1 MSRLEALH
9 DAAGARW
16 SEGVI
21 RAPRNYGDP
30 AGEYDAARSRA
41 VVAERA
47 DRSFIRVHGR
57 DPVKMVQGLVS
68 NDIANAP
75 GDRAV
80 YATVLTPKGR
90 MVADVRVLRHGADL
104 VLETDSAAAEPLMA
118 HLRKF
123 VPPLFARFEDAN
135 DTWAEIGIYG
145 PDARGI
151 VEAALGVT
159 IHEQVMEDDL
169 HPAAFGGAEVLIVAT
184 SHFGVPGFDLMT
196 TADLLEPL
204 WHAAVSAGARPAGL
218 ATLDVLRIEA
228 ASPRWGA
235 ELTETTIPL
244 EAGLRDRAISQAKG
258 CYTGQEVIVRILHR
272 GHVNWLLRQ
281 VLLGDVPAPAADTA
295 LVSPGEGKKIGRI
308 TSAAWSPRYGQTI
321 GLAYVRREVE
331 PGTQVRLESPEG
343 AVVTVAGAADAE
355 PILQNVS
362 RRHGNAP

>member
-16 SEGVI
+16 SDGGV
-21 RAPRNYGDP
+21 RVPRNYGDP
-30 AGEYDAARSRA
+30 AGEYDAARGHA

-47 DRSFIRVHGR
+47 DRSFVRVHGR
-57 DPVKMVQGLVS
+57 DPVKMVQGLIS

-75 GDRAV
+75 ADRAV

-90 MVADVRVLRHGADL
+90 MIADVRVLRHGADL

-135 DTWAEIGIYG
+135 ATWAQIGVYG
-145 PDARGI
+145 PAARGI
-151 VEAALGVT
+151 VEAVLGPV
-159 IHEQVMEDDL
+159 IDDDIAEDDL
-169 HPAAFGGAEVLIVAT
+169 HRTAFQDAEVLIVAT
-184 SHFGVPGFDLMT
+184 SHFGVPGFDMMLP
-196 TADLLEPL
+196 ADLLEPV
-204 WHAAVSAGARPAGL
+204 WQAAVAAGARPAGH

-228 ASPRWGA
+228 GRPRWGA

-281 VLLGDVPAPAADTA
+281 VLLGDAPAPAAETA
-295 LVSPGEGKKIGRI
+295 LVGGDDGKKIGRI
-308 TSAAWSPRYGQTI
+308 TSAAWSPIHGQTI

-331 PGTQVRLESPEG
+331 PGTKVRLGSPDG
-343 AVVTVAGAADAE
+343 AVVTVTDTADAE

>member
-9 DAAGARW
+9 DAAGALW
-16 SEGVI
+16 SDGIV

-30 AGEYDAARSRA
+30 AGEYDAARGHA
-41 VVAERA
+41 VVTERA
-47 DRSFIRVHGR
+47 DRSFVRVHGR
-57 DPVKMVQGLVS
+57 DPVKMVQGLIS

-75 GDRAV
+75 ADRAV

-104 VLETDSAAAEPLMA
+104 VLETDSAAAESLMA

-135 DTWAEIGIYG
+135 TAWAEIGIYG
-145 PDARGI
+145 PEARG
-151 VEAALGVT
+151 VVAGALGLA
-159 IHEQVMEDDL
+159 IDEPAREDDL
-169 HPAAFGGAEVLIVAT
+169 YRAAIDGSEVLIVAT
-184 SHFGVPGFDLMT
+184 SHFGVPGFDLMMPPE
-196 TADLLEPL
+196 LLERL
-204 WHAAVSAGARPAGL
+204 WQAAVSAGARPAGQ

-244 EAGLRDRAISQAKG
+244 EAGLGARAISQAKG

-281 VLLGDVPAPAADTA
+281 VLLGDAPAPAAETA
-295 LVSPGEGKKIGRI
+295 LVTGEGKKIGRI
-308 TSAAWSPRYGQTI
+308 TSAAWSPKYGQTI

-343 AVVTVAGAADAE
+343 AVVTVADTADAE